1 MPEYETWT
9 GGKGGQ
15 NTQGREEQTDI
26 TNQEA
31 SSRLDLVRTIEKR
44 ESKGTQLVSMLNQAA
59 LLAKNNDN
67 REEQKR
73 VA

>member
-1 MPEYETWT
+1 MIR
-9 GGKGGQ
+9 GLVGGQ

-31 SSRLDLVRTIEKR
+31 SSRLDLVRTIEKWG
-44 ESKGTQLVSMLNQAA
+44 SKGTQLVSMLNQAA

>member
-1 MPEYETWT
+1 MIR
-9 GGKGGQ
+9 GLVGGQ
-15 NTQGREEQTDI
+15 NTQGREKQTDL

>member
-1 MPEYETWT
+1 MIR
-9 GGKGGQ
+9 GLVGVQ

-44 ESKGTQLVSMLNQAA
+44 GSKGTQLVSMLNQAA
-59 LLAKNNDN
+59 LLANNNDS

-73 VA
+73 VE